1 MKTKEELEKMSSE
14 ELIGVVLK
22 LQEDLSEEKDNS
34 LFWANKHSEEKT
46 RFESFRRAVKSL
58 VTLVE

>member
-1 MKTKEELEKMSSE
+1 MKTREELNGMSQE
-14 ELIGVVLK
+14 ALVEMILK

-34 LFWANKHSEEKT
+34 LFWINKHSEEKT

>member
-34 LFWANKHSEEKT
+34 LFWVNKHSEEKT